1 LYMLITQQPLLASH
15 VRKKHNHAGKAL
27 FEDANA
33 WVVLVEIFGDV
44 LQDPRLRPTYL
55 IIDALDECITD
66 DLPKLLEFI
75 AKRSSA
81 SSRVKWIVSSRDW
94 PEIGAQL
101 ERAGHKVKLSLE
113 LNAESVAAAVDVFI
127 QEKVNNL
134 AQKKQYK
141 AELRRAVLQHLIQNA
156 NNTFLWVALV
166 CQELERTEKWN
177 VLKKLALFPSGL
189 DSLYKRMMDQISDSD
204 SAEMCRQVLTSTAV
218 LYRPVTIP
226 ELIAL
231 VQPLEDLADDIE
243 SARKIVSLCGSFLTL
258 RDNTV
263 YFVHQSAK
271 DFLFTKALDMV
282 FLHGTEAV
290 HWEIFSKSLAIL
302 SRTLHRDMYSL
313 EAPGFHI
320 DKVQTPDPDPQSVSR
335 YPCIY
340 WVDHLYDSKPKSLAT
355 SVSNLQIIGVVDEFL
370 RNKYLYWLEMLSL
383 CKSLGRG
390 LVSITKLWL
399 LLQVWHPETA
409 YLYRVDVDA
418 IRRCRTKISS
428 LSLFKMHGDSL
439 CITNRPLRVILF
451 KHMRLRC
458 CLVPLV
464 V

>member
-355 SVSNLQIIGVVDEFL
+355 SVSNVVDEFL